1 MIDTSLNGD
10 VPQGLDAGKRHRIF
24 AVVVTFNPDVV
35 TFKTL
40 LDQTHDQVEQI
51 VVVDNGS
58 QADCT
63 AQLAR
68 LCEGR
73 ATLHLLPANVG
84 IAGAQNQ
91 GMVRAREA
99 GATDVLLLD
108 HDSIPGVGMVEA
120 LIAASDKLGASG
132 EAVAAVG
139 PLIVERQTGIVA
151 PLPQIVEGKVCFHLP
166 SREAPTRCEY
176 LIAAGTLISMQAFE
190 TVGPMNEAYF
200 VDQVDVE
207 WCLRAA
213 AAGLGVYCVP
223 QARLDHAIGDEV
235 VSFWMFGRRQ
245 LAVHSPMRDYF
256 YFRNSLRLMFS
267 GYATGPWR
275 RFWAR
280 RLFRMLVLQALFV
293 PPRWRRL
300 RAMVSGTSVAIGE
313 RYRSRGVAP

>member
-1 MIDTSLNGD
+1 MIDASWTGD
-10 VPQGLDAGKRHRIF
+10 GPQGVDAGERHRIF
-24 AVVVTFNPDVV
+24 AVVVTFNPDLA

-40 LDQTHDQVEQI
+40 LDQTRDQVEQI
-51 VVVDNGS
+51 VVIDNGS
-58 QADCT
+58 HAGCT
-63 AQLAR
+63 AQLSR
-68 LCEGR
+68 LCGGC
-73 ATLHLLPANVG
+73 ATLHLLPANLG
-84 IAGAQNQ
+84 IAAAQNQ
-91 GMVRAREA
+91 GILRAREA
-99 GATDVLLLD
+99 SATEVLLLD
-108 HDSIPGVGMVEA
+108 HDSVPDIGMVKT
-120 LIAASDKLGASG
+120 LVAAIDELGASG

-151 PLPQIVEGKVCFHLP
+151 PLPQIVEGKVCFHSP
-166 SREAPTRCEY
+166 SGMTPTRCEY

-190 TVGPMNEAYF
+190 RVGPMNEAYF

-256 YFRNSLRLMFS
+256 YFRNSLRLMIS
-267 GYATGPWR
+267 GFATTPWR
-275 RFWAR
+275 RFWTR
-280 RLFRMLVLQALFV
+280 RLLRLLVLQALFV

-300 RAMVSGTSVAIGE
+300 WAMLSGASAAIGE
-313 RYRSRGVAP
+313 RYRRRGGA